1 MFIGIVLRTLRGW
14 LHDYVGLDLDNS
26 DYIFEH
32 VSHNHVRF
40 ELKDVALTSAVWRFL
55 VGPILPLTVQE
66 GRVDQVKAEISPD
79 TLSVQ
84 ITGVTVRL
92 RKLQPEEWYREADAY
107 KTRLLKEKRL
117 FASGSLSQTE
127 LRRWIKAKVRV
138 SVLDAKAVLEESDW
152 QRCAVL
158 GYCKS
163 VHVADPDHES
173 WSDFRAMPCE
183 APWDTSARDAHF
195 QMAKDVLISGVRGF
209 FLAKPDLEVMEL
221 DGHFTEENALCP
233 ELDVGACY
241 RNWDYGALH
250 QEDLQASALRSARRV
265 LTLHAACAPPEEASS
280 LTLRLN
286 AESYA
291 YLTGLLANMDSLYFM
306 WSAVLVDACK
316 PAGRKPTTQEAER
329 YVALWK
335 QYLSGPSI
343 LGRASELSRL
353 EDELLWGFCQRLR
366 RLAEEELAFE
376 EQVGCCGKNGEEL
389 RFCTAG
395 SHSGRSGTEPL
406 DPVELLE
413 EQSNFEDE
421 LLRHPMPRLSPQ
433 IPEALWAYGELA
445 RPAEIEAAV
454 LQCLGGVRRSTTEDL
469 PGKMISTCTPRV
481 PIETQRP
488 PTECFADP
496 HTGETDAPDEWY
508 ARAAKVFSV
517 ECLKARALGLDDE
530 AAHVR
535 RLRGREEAKVA
546 SQEFLLDSVYQVALP
561 QFRVVLDFSEL
572 RGELL
577 AVLEGDLP
585 GFSVTYSSHLDCRFL
600 AVSSNWAKFQE
611 TELCQ
616 SHAEAFKGAPALH
629 WEQLQVESTN
639 FGEMKRQVRM
649 QGGLTVDLRR
659 LWPYLRNFPGLRD
672 LEPNLLAFERWFPRQ
687 PRETQLEAALAAP
700 GVGRQTTYILDVPL
714 LRLPLGSASVPAL
727 EVVAVNTRLSYSSL
741 YGVHSLFLPEGQI
754 LCPSLPSQR
763 GRPLLAMQE
772 VVVERL
778 GDFER
783 NWAKVQLE
791 RVEFDLSPFL
801 VLLLAKHLRAYDPD
815 VHFSSSGRQERRPTP
830 QMDLTLKSASL
841 RLWPFDAEEPKV
853 RLHLHMLEL
862 ATVKSMVAPGL
873 ADAEGVMRLKLQG
886 LIGDSLALAG
896 GRSVFV
902 CSALEGEPLQLRS
915 ALELSAA
922 FTSERSRVVLVTLS
936 VQLSPTQGLLDTW
949 HLLAPLFTKTK
960 TEGGA
965 DLDGIPAE
973 YVEGDRRPEAQRA
986 KGVASSQC
994 CLIIHEVMANE
1005 PTVLTVD
1012 KELLVHGAPKGRY
1025 VPGKKLLVNIDT
1037 AVALVR
1043 RKEHLLHVTSG
1054 AFEAKESDEP
1064 PSVKCDDAL
1073 ATWGIMEERRSIWWT
1088 APAASAGPVNLTM
1101 LSASSY
1107 GPVDF
1112 YQITLH
1118 PSDGRD
1124 WRPAELRLKRL
1135 GVSVAQ
1141 ARRCAQ
1147 VLYQR
1152 PRMNALQVPSGAKEL
1167 HAGGVFV
1174 TWLAVLHQIQVLS
1187 RAPAAFSAFS
1197 AYDALSRPEILS
1209 CRAAALRVGRLALW
1223 SSGVKDEPEEMESHE
1238 RAELLRLCPMR
1249 PDEEEPFYRLLKLP
1263 GAEKTSP
1270 WLALTLQGV
1279 WQEDRFHTMEP
1290 YLREGCA
1297 VFRDASGEHFLCS
1310 RFGQAWSKSSP
1321 SGEMRGLDPQKV
1333 RFHADRKV
1341 LSLDLAPTQLLLR
1354 RMDLL
1359 PLRRLVRNLQELGQ
1373 LRPKREAPQPLSRAH
1388 AREADR
1394 MPCARW
1400 QILLRADIEVRLAE
1414 LPACPS
1420 LVLRCRPSKELAR
1433 GAAKL
1438 MVRLE
1443 DFAIEPTALRLHC
1456 AWMQPVASL
1465 LWGLT
1470 WWRQQSRLQE
1480 PEPEMGLGLVP
1491 VVPKVEVASDV
1502 VSPTATGEDT
1512 ALQPW
1517 HGTVWLLP
1525 WEPVGEQAP
1534 AGARVALQ
1542 IPADGTLWARRQST
1556 AWLPL
1561 NNNSVT
1567 TNYRHFST
1575 QIFPH
1580 GLCCTGA
1587 EFAEGSRCCVAFDA
1601 EEDKD
1606 AVVRI
1611 FAALHF
1617 QRVRKSSPPVISVPA
1632 SSITTRAPRSS
1643 LVNTSARV
1651 FQRSK
1656 TVTTTLASRLA
1667 SRSPASNRSR
1677 SVTSPFSKRSPATPA
1692 QARHFLP
1699 GRKLT

>member
-1 MFIGIVLRTLRGW
+1 MAGAAA
-14 LHDYVGLDLDNS
+14 DPADGLD
-26 DYIFEH
+26 FE
-32 VSHNHVRF
+32 
-40 ELKDVALTSAVWRFL
+40 
-55 VGPILPLTVQE
+55 VGGAAQ
-66 GRVDQVKAEISPD
+66 RQRKA
-79 TLSVQ
+79 
-84 ITGVTVRL
+84 
-92 RKLQPEEWYREADAY
+92 
-107 KTRLLKEKRL
+107 
-117 FASGSLSQTE
+117 
-127 LRRWIKAKVRV
+127 
-138 SVLDAKAVLEESDW
+138 
-152 QRCAVL
+152 
-158 GYCKS
+158 
-163 VHVADPDHES
+163 
-173 WSDFRAMPCE
+173 AM
-183 APWDTSARDAHF
+183 
-195 QMAKDVLISGVRGF
+195 GF
-209 FLAKPDLEVMEL
+209 
-221 DGHFTEENALCP
+221 
-233 ELDVGACY
+233 
-241 RNWDYGALH
+241 
-250 QEDLQASALRSARRV
+250 
-265 LTLHAACAPPEEASS
+265 
-280 LTLRLN
+280 
-286 AESYA
+286 
-291 YLTGLLANMDSLYFM
+291 
-306 WSAVLVDACK
+306 
-316 PAGRKPTTQEAER
+316 
-329 YVALWK
+329 
-335 QYLSGPSI
+335 
-343 LGRASELSRL
+343 
-353 EDELLWGFCQRLR
+353 
-366 RLAEEELAFE
+366 
-376 EQVGCCGKNGEEL
+376 
-389 RFCTAG
+389 
-395 SHSGRSGTEPL
+395 
-406 DPVELLE
+406 
-413 EQSNFEDE
+413 
-421 LLRHPMPRLSPQ
+421 
-433 IPEALWAYGELA
+433 
-445 RPAEIEAAV
+445 
-454 LQCLGGVRRSTTEDL
+454 
-469 PGKMISTCTPRV
+469 
-481 PIETQRP
+481 
-488 PTECFADP
+488 
-496 HTGETDAPDEWY
+496 
-508 ARAAKVFSV
+508 
-517 ECLKARALGLDDE
+517 
-530 AAHVR
+530 
-535 RLRGREEAKVA
+535 
-546 SQEFLLDSVYQVALP
+546 
-561 QFRVVLDFSEL
+561 
-572 RGELL
+572 
-577 AVLEGDLP
+577 
-585 GFSVTYSSHLDCRFL
+585 
-600 AVSSNWAKFQE
+600 
-611 TELCQ
+611 
-616 SHAEAFKGAPALH
+616 
-629 WEQLQVESTN
+629 
-639 FGEMKRQVRM
+639 
-649 QGGLTVDLRR
+649 
-659 LWPYLRNFPGLRD
+659 
-672 LEPNLLAFERWFPRQ
+672 
-687 PRETQLEAALAAP
+687 
-700 GVGRQTTYILDVPL
+700 
-714 LRLPLGSASVPAL
+714 
-727 EVVAVNTRLSYSSL
+727 
-741 YGVHSLFLPEGQI
+741 
-754 LCPSLPSQR
+754 
-763 GRPLLAMQE
+763 
-772 VVVERL
+772 
-778 GDFER
+778 
-783 NWAKVQLE
+783 
-791 RVEFDLSPFL
+791 
-801 VLLLAKHLRAYDPD
+801 
-815 VHFSSSGRQERRPTP
+815 
-830 QMDLTLKSASL
+830 ASL

-986 KGVASSQC
+986 RGVASSQC
-994 CLIIHEVMANE
+994 CLIIHEVDVGLHLGSAEHGAALCLGSLQACSARPAAASRVSAQLSASEAEAKNRGHRSDSFSISHPTAMKLGCWALAALLPLADAHAGFWWFRKGCQAIPTPTKRVMANE

-1037 AVALVR
+1037 AVA
-1043 RKEHLLHVTSG
+1043 EHLLHVTSG

-1141 ARRCAQ
+1141 
-1147 VLYQR
+1147 
-1152 PRMNALQVPSGAKEL
+1152 VPSGAKEL

-1174 TWLAVLHQIQVLS
+1174 TWLAVLHQIQAAVVLDDS
-1187 RAPAAFSAFS
+1187 Q
-1197 AYDALSRPEILS
+1197 DALSR

-1443 DFAIEPTALRLHC
+1443 ELSVELLAAEGQVLARLALRELRAELRPGAGGEKEVSAMVGNIMATHGCERQMWLRQMNAGDQHVSFKYCRGNQLDFAIEPTALRLHC

-1587 EFAEGSRCCVAFDA
+1587 EFSEGSRCCVAFDA

-1643 LVNTSARV
+1643 LANTSARV

-1692 QARHFLP
+1692 QASVASANDEVAEAAQTAAGASGAGMAVHIQLKALEFWLPSEKEVLANADAAILESDNRELGFLVVASAEGETGSSVQVSAEHLAAVVAPLHRCWWPEAEELSEKSALERPPWPELTLEKLEIETKPDEAEIMPSFGALKRWAQSSQDAVSPQESPLRGGRPQPPPLDLMERITSDTLPAPSKEPMQRMFSPVEERVVTALERLARGESCEGQLVETRGLQMVLLWQPEKLVGVRLESFFVNVPLEVVRWWQGFKEHTSALVEFSNHGAELLQAPTSSRLWAAPMQLPLSRGTLRPQLEKEPELPVRKWNTLFSGKVMHRASTSTLASETTHLEKAETASLPEETQEGFPVAQVGRHVLASFAP
-1699 GRKLT
+1699 KKRP